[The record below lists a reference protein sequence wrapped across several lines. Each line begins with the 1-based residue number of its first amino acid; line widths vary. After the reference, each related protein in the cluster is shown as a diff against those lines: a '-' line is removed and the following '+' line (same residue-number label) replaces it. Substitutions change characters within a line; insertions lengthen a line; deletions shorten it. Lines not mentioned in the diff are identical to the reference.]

1 MPSTTLSVPP
11 QESLFHCGLDETV
24 QLPVDFQSLPLE
36 AVAGVPVLSDYD
48 RFVVFFSGGK
58 DSIAC
63 FLHLLEQGIPAS
75 KIELHH
81 HLVDG
86 RESSLMDWPVT
97 EDYCQKFADAFGVRL
112 SFSWKEGGF
121 EREMLRNN
129 SATAPIR
136 FFTQDGEERSI
147 GGAGPLGTRRRY
159 PQVSADL
166 SVRWCS
172 AYLKIDVGASYL
184 RNDPIFKEG
193 KTLVLTGERAQE
205 SAARARYQ
213 GFERHRA
220 DNRNGARVQRWI
232 DAWRPV
238 HGWLEDEVW
247 AIMQRHG
254 VNPHPAYHLGLSRTS
269 CMCCIFG
276 SPNQWALLRQHM
288 RPRFDRIA
296 AYESDFGVTIRKGA
310 TVDQVADKGQTW
322 TPDKAWLNQAMGEQ
336 FDYPIVL
343 SQSDW
348 QLPAGAFGETGGPT

>member
-1 MPSTTLSVPP
+1 MGKDIPN
-11 QESLFHCGLDETV
+11 QESLFHCGLDENIV
-24 QLPVDFQSLPLE
+24 IPVDLAELPLTP
-36 AVAGVPVLSDYD
+36 AHGGPVLSDYD

-58 DSIAC
+58 DSVAC
-63 FLHLLEQGIPAS
+63 VLHLLEQGVPAE

-97 EDYCQKFADAFGVRL
+97 EDYCAKFAQAFGMRL
-112 SFSWKEGGF
+112 TFSWKEGGF
-121 EREMLRNN
+121 EREMLRKD
-129 SATAPIR
+129 APTAPIR
-136 FFTQDGEERSI
+136 FFTRDGQPKTV
-147 GGAGPLGTRRRY
+147 GGSGPLGTREKF

-184 RNDPIFKEG
+184 RNDPTFLEG

-205 SAARARYQ
+205 SAARARYHT
-213 GFERHRA
+213 FERHRA
-220 DNRNGARVQRWI
+220 DNREGARVKRWI

-238 HGWLEDEVW
+238 HSWPEEDVW
-247 AIMQRHG
+247 AILRRHG

-296 AYESDFGVTIRKGA
+296 HYEARFGVTIRRGA
-310 TVDQVADKGQTW
+310 TVHETADKGQAW
-322 TPDKAWLNQAMGEQ
+322 EPDANWLAQAMAVEFAQ
-336 FDYPIVL
+336 PIRL
-343 SQSDW
+343 SAEAW
-348 QLPAGAFGETGGPT
+348 QLPVGAFGETGGPT

>member
-1 MPSTTLSVPP
+1 MNHTAQMK
-11 QESLFHCGLDETV
+11 QESLFHCGLDEAV
-24 QLPVDFQSLPLE
+24 VLPVDFEGLPLE
-36 AVAGVPVLSDYD
+36 PTVGAPVLADYD

-63 FLHLLEQGIPAS
+63 FLHLLEQGVPVS

-97 EDYCQKFADAFGVRL
+97 ESYCKAFAAAFGVKL
-112 SFSWKEGGF
+112 TFSWKEGGF
-121 EREMLRNN
+121 EREMLRDN
-129 SATAPIR
+129 APTAPIR
-136 FFTQDGEERSI
+136 FFAQDGTEKVI
-147 GGAGPLGTRRRY
+147 GGVGPLGTRRRY

-184 RNDPIFKEG
+184 RNDPIFKDG

-213 GFERHRA
+213 QFEKHRA
-220 DNRNGARVQRWI
+220 DNRDGARIRRWI

-238 HGWLEDEVW
+238 HGWDEAEVW
-247 AIMQRHG
+247 AIMQRFG

-276 SPNQWALLRQHM
+276 SPNQWALLRQFM
-288 RPRFDRIA
+288 RPRFDKIA
-296 AYESDFGVTIRKGA
+296 AYESEFGVTIRKGA
-310 TVDQVADKGQTW
+310 TVSEVADKGQAW
-322 TPDKAWLNQAMGEQ
+322 TPDPLWLAQAMDELFSQ
-336 FDYPIVL
+336 PIL
-343 SQSDW
+343 LAPEAW
-348 QLPAGAFGETGGPT
+348 HLPAGAFGETGGPT